1 MDQALR
7 ERIEGT
13 VNSKRVVLFM
23 KGNKNFPQCGFSAQ
37 VVSILK
43 KKGVDFLDVNILSDQ
58 DLRQGLKE
66 FSNWPTFPQLYVGGK
81 LVGGCDIVTGMAES
95 GELESGARHQR
106 RMTRPLVLLSNDDG
120 YRAAGIN
127 ALAAAL
133 RESCDVVVCAPEVE
147 QSASSHAL
155 SLNRPLRL
163 FPHGEGVFSVDGTPA
178 DCVYVA
184 LYAEARVLP
193 RRPDVVV
200 SGMNHG
206 VNLGDDVFYSGTVA
220 AAREGALKG
229 IASIAFSAA
238 LDAEPRA
245 ACRLATEIT
254 LGLAKR
260 ADPRPILLNV
270 NVPPGNAW
278 PVRATRLGRRV
289 YRDEVEFRR
298 DPRGREYLWLGGPG
312 AEHHP
317 ESGSDTEAFDA
328 GEVSVTPL
336 VLDLWGRSEEA
347 RVRELVERFTTA

>member
-1 MDQALR
+1 
-7 ERIEGT
+7 
-13 VNSKRVVLFM
+13 
-23 KGNKNFPQCGFSAQ
+23 
-37 VVSILK
+37 
-43 KKGVDFLDVNILSDQ
+43 
-58 DLRQGLKE
+58 
-66 FSNWPTFPQLYVGGK
+66 
-81 LVGGCDIVTGMAES
+81 
-95 GELESGARHQR
+95 
-106 RMTRPLVLLSNDDG
+106 MTRPLVLLANDDG
-120 YRAAGIN
+120 YRAPGIN

-133 RESCDVVVCAPEVE
+133 REVCDVVICAPESE

-155 SLNRPLRL
+155 SLHRPLRL
-163 FPHGEGVFSVDGTPA
+163 FRHGDGVFSVDGTPA

-184 LYAEARVLP
+184 LYAETRVLP

-245 ACRLATEIT
+245 ACALAARLTQALALAQRAERR
-254 LGLAKR
+254 GL
-260 ADPRPILLNV
+260 LLNV
-270 NVPPGNAW
+270 NVPPGDAW
-278 PVRATRLGRRV
+278 PVRTTRLGRRV

-317 ESGSDTEAFDA
+317 ESGSDTEAYDA
-328 GEVSVTPL
+328 GVVSVTPL
-336 VLDLWGRSEEA
+336 VLDLWGKAEEA
-347 RVRELVERFTTA
+347 RVQALVASLGVA